1 MNPKKH
7 LPRIVSV
14 IPFIKEGWDQSMARI
29 GAFCLPGTGHVNPT
43 TALAR
48 PVQQRGHTVV
58 IDGIAGIEAP
68 VKAADVSQE
77 SGVD

>member
-1 MNPKKH
+1 
-7 LPRIVSV
+7 
-14 IPFIKEGWDQSMARI
+14 MARI

-58 IDGIAGIEAP
+58 IYGIAGIETP
-68 VKAADVSQE
+68 VKAADVSHE